1 MNEDFCNEFFAKQMK
16 TKNRNLDANI
26 GKIIQQDVALK
37 DDSQKQNATT
47 ESKIK
52 SLEEQIFNL

>member
-26 GKIIQQDVALK
+26 GKIIQQDVSLK